1 MKFAQASLHT
11 CVGVVFNPSKG
22 VLLGSQP
29 FWSCQLLISQVG
41 KSALS
46 HSDALVNQEKLFLRC
61 RGANVVGFC
70 ASSLQHGDIV
80 HTIAKLFH
88 KPKYSAE
95 NSMYF
100 YDSELFITD
109 SFGHIALVKRMK

>member
-1 MKFAQASLHT
+1 MNLVQASLHT

-29 FWSCQLLISQVG
+29 FWCCHLLISQVG
-41 KSALS
+41 KSACS
-46 HSDALVNQEKLFLRC
+46 PSDALISQEKLFLRC

-70 ASSLQHGDIV
+70 ASSLHHGDVV

-109 SFGHIALVKRMK
+109 SFGHIALIKRMK